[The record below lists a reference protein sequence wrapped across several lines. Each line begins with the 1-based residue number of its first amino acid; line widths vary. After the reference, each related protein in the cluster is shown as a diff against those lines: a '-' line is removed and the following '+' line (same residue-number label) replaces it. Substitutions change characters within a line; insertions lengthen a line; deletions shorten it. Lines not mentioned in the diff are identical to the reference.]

1 MDTRFEVTLKRQLK
15 KMAEVV
21 RRSEPD
27 QNADLKLAYHV
38 DELAQFAK
46 QLSLQP
52 VAHQRVG
59 KGGILVGCSPLRGQS
74 LSSRIYSKASQAS
87 VVRQLRRIGAPV
99 SAICDPALP
108 DNSIFA
114 AELDLGVQ
122 LGIPRLFWFPC
133 DLDFLKKIYFM
144 RVIVV
149 TYITPPIYSML
160 SASEDTRSVSNT
172 RRLAPRNLK

>member
-74 LSSRIYSKASQAS
+74 LSSRIYSKVSQSS